1 MTSHCFCDMIRQRI
15 TCIDLYFK
23 MSVNIEENN
32 SQRDL
37 KTRTYITWQFAMW
50 YDKKINVSK
59 RQGIIKSKSTL
70 HYHIKSVPLL
80 VNKYI

>member
-1 MTSHCFCDMIRQRI
+1 MTSHCFFDMIRQRI

-37 KTRTYITWQFAMW
+37 KTRTYITWQFA
-50 YDKKINVSK
+50 
-59 RQGIIKSKSTL
+59 R
-70 HYHIKSVPLL
+70 
-80 VNKYI
+80 